1 MKVRVLSSIIS
12 LSLML
17 VGASAFADDH
27 PSDFAQYSVS
37 MSGSPFGGS
46 FNFGYNASEKPPI
59 FSL

>member
-27 PSDFAQYSVS
+27 PVTLPNILYQ
-37 MSGSPFGGS
+37 
-46 FNFGYNASEKPPI
+46 
-59 FSL
+59 